1 MAKPGEQTAEHKL
14 TKAEP
19 TVALDPAAPS
29 PVFVSYARED
39 RKRAEMIVA
48 LLKGAG
54 FEVWWDGLMEA
65 GTQFQRELS
74 EAIDR
79 SRAVVVLWSRH
90 AAESVWVQDEAGCG
104 RDRHCMVPISLDGT
118 PAPLGFRQYQAIDF
132 SHWKGRATAPEAE
145 SLIRAVAKA
154 MQMAVPVACH
164 PPRRAETLPR
174 RTLLLA
180 GGAAAAAVATYGV
193 WRSGI
198 TGFGDPKTES
208 IAVLPFANLSGDPAQ
223 TYFSDGLAAEIRSEL
238 ARNPMLQVAAQAS
251 SESFRERREDA
262 KTIAERLGV
271 GYLLDGNVRRS
282 GSTVRVAAEL
292 IDGRTGFSQWSRSF
306 ERPLADVFKVQSEIA
321 AAVAGALGE
330 KIGGT
335 AAAPTER
342 TLGGTTNIA
351 AYDAYLRGR
360 GLFQLAADEASDR
373 AALAAFDAAIAADPG
388 YAAAHAARSRSLG
401 AIANQYATQ
410 GADRRRIYAESVS
423 AAERAVALAPD
434 LADAQSALGYALFYG
449 TLNARAARAPFDR
462 SYALGGGNADVLG
475 RYALFCAR
483 TGRFDEAFAAVLK
496 AEKLDPLNPR
506 TWRTAGAISFAAR
519 RYAEAIAHNRRALS
533 LNPRMGVAN
542 GAIGDAELVLGRL
555 DAAEAAY
562 RAEPNSLFGLT
573 GLAIVANKR
582 GDPAKAQALIAQLT
596 REHGDNSLYQQAQ
609 IFAQAGERAKAV
621 AALRRAREVNDSG
634 VAIMRDDALLDPVR
648 NDPGF
653 TQLLRDVGLA

>member
-1 MAKPGEQTAEHKL
+1 MAKPGEQAAEQKL
-14 TKAEP
+14 SKAEP
-19 TVALDPAAPS
+19 AVATDAAAPA

-74 EAIDR
+74 AAIDR

-90 AAESVWVQDEAGCG
+90 AAESVWVQDEASCG

-132 SHWKGRATAPEAE
+132 SHWRGRANAPEAE

-154 MQMAVPVACH
+154 MQMAEPVHCH
-164 PPRRAETLPR
+164 PPKRTDTIPR

-180 GGAAAAAVATYGV
+180 GGGAVAAAAAYGV

-198 TGFGDPKTES
+198 TGLGGATPQT
-208 IAVLPFANLSGDPAQ
+208 IAVLPFTNLSGDPAQ

-251 SESFRERREDA
+251 SESFRERRDDA
-262 KTIAERLGV
+262 KTIAARLGV

-292 IDGRTGFSQWSRSF
+292 IDGRTGFSEWSRSF

-330 KIGGT
+330 QIGGD
-335 AAAPTER
+335 AARPAER
-342 TLGGTTNIA
+342 SPGGTTNIA

-360 GLFQLAADEASDR
+360 GLFHLAADEASDR
-373 AALAAFDAAIAADPG
+373 AALAAFDAAIAADPA
-388 YAAAHAARSRSLG
+388 YAAAHAARSRSVA

-410 GADRRRIYAESVS
+410 GAERKRLYAEAVR

-434 LADAQSALGYALFYG
+434 LADTQSALGYALFYG
-449 TLNARAARAPFDR
+449 RLDARAARAPFDR
-462 SYALGGGNADVLG
+462 SYALGSGNADVLA
-475 RYALFCAR
+475 RYALYSAR
-483 TGRFDEAFAAVLK
+483 TGRFDAASAAILK

-506 TWRTAGAISFAAR
+506 TWRSAGSVSFAAR
-519 RYAEAIAHNRRALS
+519 RYQEAITHNRRALL

-542 GAIGDAELVLGRL
+542 GAIGDAELVLGRI

-562 RAEPNSLFGLT
+562 RAERNSLFGLT

-582 GDPAKAQALIAQLT
+582 GKTAEAQALTARLIA
-596 REHGDNSLYQQAQ
+596 EHGDNSLYQQAQ
-609 IFAQAGERAKAV
+609 IHAQAGARDKAI
-621 AALRRAREVNDSG
+621 AALRRAKELNDSG

-648 NDPGF
+648 DDPRF
-653 TQLLRDVGLA
+653 QQLLRDVGLA